1 MIIGPSGSGKDTLI
15 SGAKLLLDN
24 ENRYVF
30 AQREITRP
38 QTGDAEDHIEISES
52 EFKQKQLENV
62 YSLSWYANGLNY
74 GVTRLDEYMRQEKF
88 VILNGSRGALK
99 DIFQKYKDTIVIQV
113 EVPPEL
119 LRKRLISRGRE
130 DSGEIDARLARG
142 GALRILD
149 PTVINFINDKP
160 IQESI
165 NEFVAIL
172 KNLSNHS

>member
-1 MIIGPSGSGKDTLI
+1 M
-15 SGAKLLLDN
+15 
-24 ENRYVF
+24 
-30 AQREITRP
+30 
-38 QTGDAEDHIEISES
+38 
-52 EFKQKQLENV
+52 
-62 YSLSWYANGLNY
+62 
-74 GVTRLDEYMRQEKF
+74 TRLDEYMRQEKF

-99 DIFQKYKDTIVIQV
+99 DIRRKYKDAIVIQV
-113 EVPPEL
+113 DVPPEL

-160 IQESI
+160 IHESI

-172 KNLSNHS
+172 NNLSNH

>member
-24 ENRYVF
+24 EKRYVF

-38 QTGDAEDHIEISES
+38 QTDDAEDHIEISES

-99 DIFQKYKDTIVIQV
+99 DIRQKYKDTIVIQV